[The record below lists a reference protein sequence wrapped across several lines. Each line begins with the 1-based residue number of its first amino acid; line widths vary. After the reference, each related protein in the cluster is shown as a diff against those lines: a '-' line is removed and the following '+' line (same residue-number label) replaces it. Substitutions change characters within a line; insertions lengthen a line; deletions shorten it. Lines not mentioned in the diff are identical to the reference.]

1 LYEPPAP
8 DTLTSASAPFDAERP
23 DYVGTLS
30 QNRPDHAGIH
40 YHLLRADAFRHQ
52 IPVASVAMEIGAV
65 LGAFWTNRLLKKM
78 EEQQRNASK
87 K

>member
-1 LYEPPAP
+1 MWERYRKTAP
-8 DTLTSASAPFDAERP
+8 TTQAFIIICCVLMHFVTKSPSAM
-23 DYVGTLS
+23 
-30 QNRPDHAGIH
+30 I
-40 YHLLRADAFRHQ
+40 AF
-52 IPVASVAMEIGAV
+52 AFVAMEIGAV